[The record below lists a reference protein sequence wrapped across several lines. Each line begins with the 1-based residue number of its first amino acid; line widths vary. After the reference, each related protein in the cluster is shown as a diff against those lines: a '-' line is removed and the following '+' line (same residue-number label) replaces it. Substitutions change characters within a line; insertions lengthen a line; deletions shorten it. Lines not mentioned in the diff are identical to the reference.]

1 MPRQCIPTIREAVL
15 SDVLGAAEGECIMLG
30 MPEFPSSSLRILSR
44 SCYMGRTRS
53 GGTGRG
59 TGGRTRKGA
68 REAPSVQNL
77 REFVT
82 PSRNTLAHVVE
93 EIAKFPTGLL
103 RHVSIPQRGCFP
115 PPTPLF
121 PPTLSV
127 VCYAKILMH
136 SLVQMS
142 IPDIS
147 VPLVFFWALKYGHP
161 DDK

>member
-1 MPRQCIPTIREAVL
+1 
-15 SDVLGAAEGECIMLG
+15 MLG

-44 SCYMGRTRS
+44 SCYMGRTRR
-53 GGTGRG
+53 GTGREW
-59 TGGRTRKGA
+59 GRARKGA

-115 PPTPLF
+115 PTSLF
-121 PPTLSV
+121 PPTLPV
-127 VCYAKILMH
+127 VCYAKILTH

-142 IPDIS
+142 MPAFPCHSYSSGLSNTAIQTINKSSFFEIS
-147 VPLVFFWALKYGHP
+147 TIVTNLLRNAHFYFFATFA
-161 DDK
+161 